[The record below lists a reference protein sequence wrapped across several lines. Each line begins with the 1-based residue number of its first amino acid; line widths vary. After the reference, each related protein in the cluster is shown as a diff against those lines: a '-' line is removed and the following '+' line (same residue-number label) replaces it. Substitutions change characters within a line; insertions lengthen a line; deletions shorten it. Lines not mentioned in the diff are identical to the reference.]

1 MKKLKWSRMEELGWK
16 NYRAENIHDVNPGY
30 AGPVVALELFFVPKG
45 FVFDSRGRPARH
57 GWTVIRI
64 DANDHQVGG
73 GFYHWRKAQAV
84 RDANAIALDT
94 RALNDTQSGG
104 L

>member
-30 AGPVVALELFFVPKG
+30 AGPVVALELFYMTAEQVG
-45 FVFDSRGRPARH
+45 AGSW
-57 GWTVIRI
+57 GWTVIRV
-64 DANDHQVGG
+64 DANGHQVGG
-73 GFYHWRKAQAV
+73 GWYHCFKAQAV
-84 RDANAIALDT
+84 RDANAIALDAHT
-94 RALNDTQSGG
+94 LNDTQSGG